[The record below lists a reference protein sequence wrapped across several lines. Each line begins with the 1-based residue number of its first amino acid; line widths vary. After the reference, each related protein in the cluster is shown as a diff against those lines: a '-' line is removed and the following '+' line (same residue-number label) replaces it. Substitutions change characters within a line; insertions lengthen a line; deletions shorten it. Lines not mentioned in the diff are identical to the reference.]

1 MRGCFQ
7 EKQTKTL
14 HTTAARVE
22 RETDEDETTNK
33 KEQKK
38 HKIKRQTK
46 RNKTNKNF
54 VHDGQSRGKD
64 K

>member
-1 MRGCFQ
+1 MTGRFQ

-22 RETDEDETTNK
+22 RETDEDETTNNNK
-33 KEQKK
+33 IEKK

-54 VHDGQSRGKD
+54 VHDG
-64 K
+64 

>member
-1 MRGCFQ
+1 MTGCFQ

-33 KEQKK
+33 KRIEKTQNK
-38 HKIKRQTK
+38 
-46 RNKTNKNF
+46 KTNKT
-54 VHDGQSRGKD
+54 Q
-64 K
+64 

>member
-1 MRGCFQ
+1 MTGCFQ

-33 KEQKK
+33 KNRKK
-38 HKIKRQTK
+38 NTK
-46 RNKTNKNF
+46 
-54 VHDGQSRGKD
+54 
-64 K
+64 

>member
-1 MRGCFQ
+1 MTGCFQ

-33 KEQKK
+33 KNRKK
-38 HKIKRQTK
+38 TQNK
-46 RNKTNKNF
+46 KTNKT
-54 VHDGQSRGKD
+54 K
-64 K
+64 